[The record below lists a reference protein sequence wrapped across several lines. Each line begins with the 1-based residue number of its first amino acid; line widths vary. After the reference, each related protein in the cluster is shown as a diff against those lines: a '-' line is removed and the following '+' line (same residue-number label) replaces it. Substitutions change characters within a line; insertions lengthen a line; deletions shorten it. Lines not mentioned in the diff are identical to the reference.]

1 MIHLKEY
8 NTWINEKINFSKFPN
23 PLPDDT
29 KGFLKAGLPQ
39 HDKSPFDDDIVETED
54 VSIPVKD
61 LIPTQSEVYLG
72 KALEL
77 SIRGIE
83 GGDLGAVISK
93 DGYIM
98 DGHHRWAC
106 TMLNNPE
113 KEVGGVM
120 VDLPFNELLVVL
132 RAVGDSM
139 KNPRGT
145 KPSGGDVN
153 IFHAT
158 MEDVKDCIF
167 KGKHMDPSLY
177 DRDKAIAWY
186 ESKGE
191 DNIQDRLLKMQ
202 EKNPGDLALPRE
214 EMPKVR
220 ATQVP
225 LVKKLLNNGSIDI
238 I

>member
-8 NTWINEKINFSKFPN
+8 NKWINEKINFSKFPN

-61 LIPTQSEVYLG
+61 LIPSQSSVYLG

-77 SIRGIE
+77 AIKGIE
-83 GGDLGAVISK
+83 GGDLGAVISN

-120 VDLPFNELLVVL
+120 VNLPFNELLVVL

-145 KPSGGDVN
+145 KPSGGDVIFFMQQWRMLKIVFLKEN
-153 IFHAT
+153 IWTLHYMT
-158 MEDVKDCIF
+158 ETKQLHGMSLKVKI
-167 KGKHMDPSLY
+167 
-177 DRDKAIAWY
+177 I
-186 ESKGE
+186 SK
-191 DNIQDRLLKMQ
+191 
-202 EKNPGDLALPRE
+202 
-214 EMPKVR
+214 
-220 ATQVP
+220 
-225 LVKKLLNNGSIDI
+225 IDY
-238 I
+238 

>member
-1 MIHLKEY
+1 
-8 NTWINEKINFSKFPN
+8 
-23 PLPDDT
+23 
-29 KGFLKAGLPQ
+29 
-39 HDKSPFDDDIVETED
+39 
-54 VSIPVKD
+54 
-61 LIPTQSEVYLG
+61 
-72 KALEL
+72 
-77 SIRGIE
+77 
-83 GGDLGAVISK
+83 
-93 DGYIM
+93 
-98 DGHHRWAC
+98 
-106 TMLNNPE
+106 
-113 KEVGGVM
+113 
-120 VDLPFNELLVVL
+120 
-132 RAVGDSM
+132 M

-158 MEDVKDCIF
+158 MEDVKDCVF
-167 KGKHMDPSLY
+167 NGKHMDPSLY
-177 DRDKAIAWY
+177 DRAKAIEWY

-202 EKNPGDLALPRE
+202 EKNPGELALPRE